1 MWKKFVLIIAVLFVT
16 AFTFQSCDRED
27 TVSPPPAEIAAYVE
41 ENYPDATIVIVIYD
55 KWDKEYEVTL
65 SNGWEL
71 VFDKNYNL
79 IDADL

>member
-1 MWKKFVLIIAVLFVT
+1 MISIVLIT
-16 AFTFQSCDRED
+16 SFTFQSCDRED
-27 TVSPPPAEIAAYVE
+27 TVSPPPAEISAYVE
-41 ENYPDATIVIVIYD
+41 ANYPDAKIVIVIYD

-71 VFDKNYNL
+71 TFDKHYNL